1 MNRFE
6 MKLLKNYHYLYLK
19 RDVSLLPHVF
29 EKFRNKSLKNYG
41 LFPSYYLDAQG
52 FIWYSMLKLTKLKL
66 ELFSEHV
73 YKGTRGELSHF
84 SSRCSKVNNQYLKS

>member
-19 RDVSLLPHVF
+19 RDVSLLAHVF

-52 FIWYSMLKLTKLKL
+52 FIWYSMLKLTNLNL
-66 ELFSEHV
+66 NLFQNM
-73 YKGTRGELSHF
+73 YT
-84 SSRCSKVNNQYLKS
+84 KVQEVKCLISLVDATKSTINI